1 MFPNLSR
8 REVFAASFLSFFVGC
23 LLNAEAATLAAPTE
37 AKASVTRPTNTSV
50 QWFVVDWK
58 DNSDGEA
65 GFQIRARLGK
75 SGPYSVVATADPNA
89 TSWAFAINAQA
100 QNALLQYQVLA
111 FGGTKQKPS
120 GFSAPSN
127 NAEVKIPES
136 KFDAPSGLTA
146 TALDWEGDEENAGG
160 IIELK
165 WVDNSTTEEG
175 FAVEIRNEGETKFT
189 WLGTAHFNS
198 SSIRITQFKTP
209 GKIEEFR
216 IRAVRGITP
225 DVGVV
230 DPTHAS
236 AYTSIASVKVKEAF
250 TRDITSPIYYWGE
263 TALST
268 YWGESFSANVTT
280 SHPELRTG
288 LSVSG
293 LPDGLVF
300 NTSNATITGIP
311 TKVGTFTATTSA
323 TFSSLNQTIAGKMD
337 FTILPPAITSRAFEP
352 STVGVPF
359 SFQVT
364 TSSPLLRTSL
374 SAVSALPPGLS
385 FDGAT
390 GNLSGTPTQAGN
402 YPIQFSA
409 SFTDYPTP
417 VSGNMTLRIRP
428 PAGAP
433 TDVSGASTNLSIPQG
448 GTCAVNLSSLF
459 QDPDTGSAVR
469 LQTNLGGNN
478 TIDILLYPDS
488 TPETVASFLKYVDA
502 GDYDGTIFHR
512 SVSGFVVQGGGFYPA
527 APPNQFYSVPSR
539 PSPKNEPGISNI
551 RGTVAM
557 AKIDKQPDSATTN
570 FFFNLGDN
578 HANLDNQN
586 QGFTA
591 FGRVSASSLAVMDA
605 LAAKPTKTYTVIVNG
620 ASQSFANCPM
630 NAGTVPNTMDNTKV
644 LQILSARRIPVLSY
658 AFPSPPSS
666 DVANVSLNGETLSL
680 SGLKPG
686 TKDIDLEITDLDGN
700 KITRTLHLTVGQT
713 ANGTASVFQF
723 ESGTSASIAPANS
736 GNETAFRWLKNGQ
749 PLPKVT
755 SANLTFPAIKLTDA
769 GEYRR
774 IATTPGGD
782 VTSSML
788 VGVLEFSRQPLLVKS
803 GSKTVLS
810 AKVAGPGF
818 SALWKKDW
826 IPLQGV
832 AGRVT
837 VTGAPNPTVTISSF
851 AAADSGNYQCV
862 LHSAGGD
869 GLMISRSVTA
879 VTGGPVVKKTYLSPL
894 VVSQQTSF
902 GIAWDTGTGV
912 APTKFTITG
921 LPAGLKYDPV
931 TGVISGRPTA
941 AGNYTLSIAG
951 VNAFGKGETKTFSL
965 VVNALP
971 AGALGKFSAYVP
983 ADAQLNGGLGGVLSV
998 TTLPNGTF
1006 TGLLVMGTAKYPISG
1021 LLETGP
1027 GVTPHFTLS
1036 LKLPA
1041 ELKVSIAS
1049 NALTGT
1055 VGPLT
1060 LGTRN
1065 LAFTSLVV
1073 SQLTSN
1079 LAPGWDQALGLKPVR
1094 FEVSGLPPGM
1104 TFDPLTGAL
1113 SGRPTQAGLFKI
1125 TIVAVHASG
1134 TREERTIP
1142 LTVSALPTG
1151 AVGTFVALV
1160 PRDATLNAGLGGLLT
1175 VTVSAGGGYSG
1186 NLVLGTDSYP
1196 IKGVVESGGSNPPKF
1211 STNVKRKNASQ
1222 VEIKDVT
1229 LNASLLSAT
1238 LTEGNATVNISG
1250 GKTVVPSA
1258 ALTGLFNTRFSIP
1271 AADSNLHL
1279 INIVPQG
1286 HGFASVTT
1294 DNKGAVKI
1302 VGKLADGT
1310 SLLASSSFG
1319 FGGRVPLHVI
1329 FPSKKDVLLGTALI
1343 TQTGSANPAL
1353 SGAVEWLVASSPK
1366 LVFPANFGP
1375 QALDWKGAKYLP
1387 PAKGTIILGLLDKA
1401 DNAALSFFDA
1411 DLANESG
1418 DPDLTFRI
1426 KTDNSIVLPAT
1437 NPALVGL
1444 KIDPLKGTFSGT
1456 FQFSDIIAGKPVPR
1470 KSTFQGLLITGS
1482 RGFGYFTLPQR
1493 ADSSYKPALS
1503 GAVELSAP

>member
-1 MFPNLSR
+1 MLQNLSR
-8 REVFAASFLSFFVGC
+8 RWIFAASLLSLFVGC
-23 LLNAEAATLAAPTE
+23 LLNAEAATTLAAPTE
-37 AKASVTRPTNTSV
+37 AKASVTKPTNTSA
-50 QWFVVDWK
+50 QWFIVEWK
-58 DNSDGEA
+58 DNSNGEA
-65 GFQIRARLGK
+65 GFQIRARLGR
-75 SGPYSVVATADPNA
+75 SGPFVAVATADPNA

-100 QNALLQYQVLA
+100 LNAVLQYQVLA

-120 GFSAPSN
+120 GFSSPSN
-127 NAEVKIPES
+127 NAEVIIPAD

-146 TALDWEGDEENAGG
+146 TALDGG
-160 IIELK
+160 IIEIK
-165 WVDNSTTEEG
+165 WTDNSTTEEG
-175 FAVEIRNEGETKFT
+175 FAVELRHEGESAFT
-189 WLGTAHFNS
+189 HLGNAQFNS
-198 SSIRITQFKTP
+198 TSVQITGFDTP
-209 GKIEEFR
+209 GELEEFR
-216 IRAVRGITP
+216 IRAVRGTTP
-225 DVGVV
+225 AVGVV
-230 DPTHAS
+230 DTVHAT
-236 AYTSIASVKVKEAF
+236 AYTSVASTRVKELF
-250 TRDITSPIYYWGE
+250 TSETSFSI
-263 TALST
+263 

-293 LPDGLVF
+293 LPDGLTF

-311 TKVGTFTATTSA
+311 TKVGTFATTTNA
-323 TFSSLNQTIAGKMD
+323 TFSSLSQTIAGKID
-337 FTILPPAITSRAFEP
+337 FTILAPAFTSRAFEP
-352 STVGVPF
+352 STVGAPF

-364 TSSPLLRTSL
+364 TSSPSLRTSL
-374 SAVSALPPGLS
+374 SAVSELPPGLS
-385 FDGAT
+385 FDEAT
-390 GNLSGTPTQAGN
+390 GDLTGTPTQAGN

-428 PAGAP
+428 PAGSP
-433 TDVSGASTNLSIPQG
+433 TDVSGASTNISIPLG
-448 GTCAVNLSSLF
+448 GTCSVDLSTLF
-459 QDPDTGSAVR
+459 HDPDAGSAVR
-469 LQTNLGGNN
+469 LQTNLSGNN
-478 TIDILLYPDS
+478 TIDVLLYPDS
-488 TPETVASFLKYVDA
+488 TPETVANFLKYVDA

-512 SVSGFVVQGGGFYPA
+512 SIAGFIVQGGGFYPT
-527 APPNQFYSVPSR
+527 APPSQFYSVPPR
-539 PSPKNEPGISNI
+539 TSPKNEPGISNT
-551 RGTVAM
+551 RGTIAM
-557 AKIDKQPDSATTN
+557 AKIADLPDSATTN
-570 FFFNLGDN
+570 FFFNLDDN
-578 HANLDNQN
+578 HENLDNQN

-605 LAAKPTKTYTVIVNG
+605 LAAKPTKTYTVAVDGTN
-620 ASQSFANCPM
+620 QSFANCPM
-630 NAGTVPNTMDNTKV
+630 NAVSAPASMDNTKV

-658 AFPSPPSS
+658 AFPSSPSS
-666 DVANVSLNGETLSL
+666 EVADVVLNGDILNL

-686 TKDIDLEITDLDGN
+686 TKDLDLEITDLDGN

-713 ANGTASVFQF
+713 APDSQNGTASIFQF

-736 GNETAFRWLKNGQ
+736 GDETAFRWLKNGQ
-749 PLPKVT
+749 PLSKVT

-774 IATTPGGD
+774 IATTPAGD

-803 GSKTVLS
+803 GSKVVLS

-818 SALWKKDW
+818 SVLWKKDW
-826 IPLQGV
+826 NILAGV
-832 AGRVT
+832 ANKVT
-837 VTGAPNPTVTISSF
+837 ITGVPNPSVTISSF
-851 AAADSGNYQCV
+851 AAADSGKYQCV

-869 GLMISRSVTA
+869 GLTVSRSVTA
-879 VTGGPVVKKTYLSPL
+879 VTGGPVVRKTYLSPL

-902 GIAWDTGTGV
+902 GIDWDTGEGV
-912 APTKFTITG
+912 SPVKFTITG
-921 LPAGLKYDPV
+921 LPPGLKYDPV

-941 AGNYTLSIAG
+941 AGNYSLSVTG
-951 VNAFGKGETKTFSL
+951 VNAFGKGETKTFAL

-971 AGALGKFSAYVP
+971 AGSLGKFSAYIP

-1006 TGLLVMGTAKYPISG
+1006 TGLLVLGTAKYPISG

-1041 ELKVSIAS
+1041 ELNVSIAA

-1055 VGPLT
+1055 VGTLP

-1073 SQLTSN
+1073 SQLTGS
-1079 LAPGWDQALGLKPVR
+1079 LSSGWDTAIGLKPVR
-1094 FEVSGLPPGM
+1094 FEVSGLPAGM

-1113 SGRPTQAGLFKI
+1113 SGRPTEAGSFLIKI
-1125 TIVAVHASG
+1125 AAVHAAG

-1142 LTVSALPTG
+1142 LTVNALPAG
-1151 AVGTFVALV
+1151 AVGTFEALI
-1160 PRDATLNAGLGGLLT
+1160 PRHADLNAGLGGRLT
-1175 VTVSAGGGYSG
+1175 ATVSAGGGYSG
-1186 NLVLGTDSYP
+1186 KIVLGMESYP
-1196 IKGVVESGGSNPPKF
+1196 IKGVVDSGGSNPPKF
-1211 STNVKRKNASQ
+1211 STTVTRKDSSQ

-1229 LNASLLSAT
+1229 LNASLLTAT
-1238 LTEGNATVNISG
+1238 ITGGNATMSVSG
-1250 GKTVVPSA
+1250 AMTVAPPA
-1258 ALTGLFNTRFSIP
+1258 ALIGLFNTRFSIP
-1271 AADSNLHL
+1271 SADPNLHV
-1279 INIVPQG
+1279 INALPQG
-1286 HGFASVTT
+1286 HGYAAVTT
-1294 DNKGAVKI
+1294 DSKGVVKI

-1310 SLLASSSFG
+1310 PLLGASSFG
-1319 FGGRVPLHVI
+1319 FGGKVPLHVI
-1329 FPSKKDVLLGTALI
+1329 FPSKKDVLLGTALV
-1343 TQTGSANPAL
+1343 TQTGSANPVL
-1353 SGAVEWLVASSPK
+1353 SGAVEWLVTSSPT
-1366 LVFPANFGP
+1366 LVFPGNFGP
-1375 QALDWKGAKYLP
+1375 QTLDWKGAKYLP
-1387 PAKGTIILGLLDKA
+1387 PAAGAIILGLADKV

-1426 KTDNSIVLPAT
+1426 KTDHSIVLPAT

-1456 FQFSDIIAGKPVPR
+1456 FQFSDTVAGKLVAR

-1503 GAVELSAP
+1503 GAVELGAP

>member
-1 MFPNLSR
+1 M
-8 REVFAASFLSFFVGC
+8 G
-23 LLNAEAATLAAPTE
+23 NAQFN
-37 AKASVTRPTNTSV
+37 STSV
-50 QWFVVDWK
+50 QIT
-58 DNSDGEA
+58 
-65 GFQIRARLGK
+65 GF
-75 SGPYSVVATADPNA
+75 D
-89 TSWAFAINAQA
+89 
-100 QNALLQYQVLA
+100 
-111 FGGTKQKPS
+111 
-120 GFSAPSN
+120 
-127 NAEVKIPES
+127 
-136 KFDAPSGLTA
+136 
-146 TALDWEGDEENAGG
+146 
-160 IIELK
+160 
-165 WVDNSTTEEG
+165 
-175 FAVEIRNEGETKFT
+175 
-189 WLGTAHFNS
+189 
-198 SSIRITQFKTP
+198 TP
-209 GKIEEFR
+209 GKLEEFR
-216 IRAVRGITP
+216 IRAIRGTTP
-225 DVGVV
+225 GVGVV
-230 DPTHAS
+230 DPTHAT
-236 AYTSIASVKVKEAF
+236 AYTSIASAKVKELF
-250 TRDITSPIYYWGE
+250 TGDSTF
-263 TALST
+263 ST

-293 LPDGLVF
+293 LPDGLAF
-300 NTSNATITGIP
+300 NTANATITGIP
-311 TKVGTFTATTSA
+311 TKVGTFVATTNA

-337 FTILPPAITSRAFEP
+337 FTILAPAITSRAFEP

-364 TSSPLLRTSL
+364 TSSPLLRTNL
-374 SAVSALPPGLS
+374 SAVSALPPGLN

-390 GNLSGTPTQAGN
+390 GNLTGTPTQAGN

-428 PAGAP
+428 PTGSP

-448 GTCAVNLSSLF
+448 GTCSVNLSSLF

-469 LQTNLGGNN
+469 LQTNLSGNN

-512 SVSGFVVQGGGFYPA
+512 SISGFVVQGGGFYPA
-527 APPNQFYSVPSR
+527 APPNQFYSVPPR

-551 RGTVAM
+551 RGTIAM
-557 AKIDKQPDSATTN
+557 AKIDNQPDSATTN
-570 FFFNLGDN
+570 FFFNLSDN

-591 FGRVSASSLAVMDA
+591 FGRVSTSSLAVMDA
-605 LAAKPTKTYTVIVNG
+605 LAAKPTKTYTVTVDG
-620 ASQSFANCPM
+620 TSQSFANCPM
-630 NAGTVPNTMDNTKV
+630 NAGTVPASMDNTKV

-700 KITRTLHLTVGQT
+700 KITRTLHLAVGQT
-713 ANGTASVFQF
+713 ATDSQNGNASVFQF

-736 GNETAFRWLKNGQ
+736 GTETAFRWLKNGQ

-755 SANLTFPAIKLTDA
+755 SANLIFPAIKLTDA

-803 GSKTVLS
+803 GSKVVLS

-826 IPLQGV
+826 SPLQGV
-832 AGRVT
+832 AGKVT
-837 VTGAPNPTVTISSF
+837 VTGAPNPAVTISSF
-851 AAADSGNYQCV
+851 AATDSGNYQCV

-879 VTGGPVVKKTYLSPL
+879 ITGGPVVKKTYLSPL

-912 APTKFTITG
+912 LPVKFTITG

-941 AGNYTLSIAG
+941 AGNYTLSVTG
-951 VNAFGKGETKTFSL
+951 TNAFGKGETKTFSL

-971 AGALGKFSAYVP
+971 AGALEKFSAYVP

-1079 LAPGWDQALGLKPVR
+1079 LSPGWDQSLGLDPVR
-1094 FEVSGLPPGM
+1094 FQVSGLPPGM

-1113 SGRPTQAGLFKI
+1113 SGRPTQAGSFKI
-1125 TIVAVHASG
+1125 TIVAMHASG

-1142 LTVSALPTG
+1142 LTVNALPAG

-1175 VTVSAGGGYSG
+1175 ATVSAGGGYSG
-1186 NLVLGTDSYP
+1186 KLVLGNDSYP
-1196 IKGVVESGGSNPPKF
+1196 IKGVVDSGGSNPPKF
-1211 STNVKRKNASQ
+1211 STTITRKNASQ

-1229 LNASLLSAT
+1229 LNTSLISAT
-1238 LTEGNATVNISG
+1238 LVEGNATANISG
-1250 GKTVVPSA
+1250 AKTVIPSA

-1271 AADSNLHL
+1271 AADPNLHL
-1279 INIVPQG
+1279 VNAAPQG

-1302 VGKLADGT
+1302 AGKLADGT

-1319 FGGRVPLHVI
+1319 FGGRVPLHAI

-1343 TQTGSANPAL
+1343 TQTGSANPVL
-1353 SGAVEWLVASSPK
+1353 SGAVEWLVTSSPK

-1375 QALDWKGAKYLP
+1375 QTLDWKGAKYLP
-1387 PAKGTIILGLLDKA
+1387 PAKGAIVLGLADKA
-1401 DNAALSFFDA
+1401 ENAALSFFDA
-1411 DLANESG
+1411 NLAAENG
-1418 DPDLTFRI
+1418 DPDLTLRI

-1437 NPALVGL
+1437 NPAFVTL
-1444 KIDPLKGTFSGT
+1444 KVDPLKGTFSGG
-1456 FQFSDIIAGKPVPR
+1456 FQFTDTVAGKPVPR
-1470 KSTFQGLLITGS
+1470 KAVFQGLLITGS
-1482 RGFGYFTLPQR
+1482 KGFGYFTLPQQ
-1493 ADSSYKPALS
+1493 AGSPYKPALS
-1503 GAVELSAP
+1503 GAVELGSTP